1 MWKREM
7 ASITVDICICL
18 VTMNECGDRKKKKQ
32 KRRGLKEERKG
43 KKIIHK
49 GEKKLMEGKLIN
61 LI

>member
-1 MWKREM
+1 MRIREK

-18 VTMNECGDRKKKKQ
+18 VMMNECGGRKITEKERI
-32 KRRGLKEERKG
+32 KRREKG